1 MKKIIFKFEDYDYSL
16 FTIKEVYQHLR
27 HYAATKRKIDNNEI
41 DYDPKTLRKI
51 KKITE
56 YGIECWKNSYELKK
70 REYEKVTTLS
80 SSDEHQYEFDLL
92 EYFTKQVTV
101 HSIDSEEMS
110 RLVQWMELPNGI
122 IELLTEMEEKLH
134 LLAEQGDEKL
144 QFKLGWSYNYGSIG
158 LVQDHKESCKW
169 YEKAAEQGNTAAQ
182 FRLGVMYSLGEGVTQ
197 DLIKAHMWYNISV
210 HSGEADIPSKRRIAA
225 QQIFPIEIEDK
236 FSEKMTS
243 AKRLIAQQMAHEWV
257 ENFEKKKKT

>member
-1 MKKIIFKFEDYDYSL
+1 MKKIIFKFENYDYSL

-27 HYAATKRKIDNNEI
+27 HYIGTKRKVDNNEI
-41 DYDPKTLRKI
+41 DHSSKTLREI
-51 KKITE
+51 KRFAE
-56 YGIECWKNSYELKK
+56 NGIECWKKSYELKK
-70 REYEKVTTLS
+70 RQYEKITTLS

-92 EYFTKQVTV
+92 EYFTKQVTDHLV
-101 HSIDSEEMS
+101 DSEEIS
-110 RLVQWMELPNGI
+110 KLVQWMELPKGI

-144 QFKLGWSYNYGSIG
+144 QFKLGWSYNHGSIG

-210 HSGEADIPSKRRIAA
+210 HNGEAEFRSKRSIAA
-225 QQIFPIEIEDK
+225 QQTIPIEISDK
-236 FSEKMTS
+236 FSQKMTS
-243 AKRLIAQQMAHEWV
+243 AKRLIAQQMANEWV
-257 ENFEKKKKT
+257 EKFEKKKKR

>member
-27 HYAATKRKIDNNEI
+27 HYEDTKRKIDKNEI
-41 DYDPKTLRKI
+41 DYCPKQLREI

-56 YGIECWKNSYELKK
+56 YGIKCWKNSYELKK
-70 REYEKVTTLS
+70 RQYEKITTVS

-92 EYFTKQVTV
+92 EYFTKQVTD

-110 RLVQWMELPNGI
+110 KLVQWMELPNGI

-144 QFKLGWSYNYGSIG
+144 QFKLGWSYNHG
-158 LVQDHKESCKW
+158 
-169 YEKAAEQGNTAAQ
+169 
-182 FRLGVMYSLGEGVTQ
+182 
-197 DLIKAHMWYNISV
+197 
-210 HSGEADIPSKRRIAA
+210 
-225 QQIFPIEIEDK
+225 
-236 FSEKMTS
+236 
-243 AKRLIAQQMAHEWV
+243 
-257 ENFEKKKKT
+257 